1 MIRGGE
7 RRLVGA
13 ANEGGIDM
21 TATEASARPGAHTA
35 TDDAPGEAAKR
46 RRRSRMIRAILAG
59 GLVLGVGTAV
69 TLAAWNDSEF
79 VTGTFT
85 AGRFNLE
92 GSTTDGTTF
101 TDHAS
106 SPGGALSFTVPAT
119 ALSPGATVS
128 APFAVRLAA
137 NTTDAASVTLT
148 TETPTGTVTN
158 LTYTLDI
165 KSAWGCGSS
174 TSSTP
179 ISGSALNAGTTTFP
193 LAAGSPVTD
202 PGAPVYLCFTVTA
215 GAGLVQGQTGAAIW
229 KFTATSV

>member
-1 MIRGGE
+1 MDAVLDNADTDVRRG
-7 RRLVGA
+7 
-13 ANEGGIDM
+13 
-21 TATEASARPGAHTA
+21 
-35 TDDAPGEAAKR
+35 

-79 VTGTFT
+79 ATGTFT
-85 AGRFNLE
+85 AGKFDLE
-92 GSTTDGTTF
+92 GSTADGTTF
-101 TDHAS
+101 TNHAS
-106 SPGGALSFTVPAT
+106 SPGGALSFTVPAS
-119 ALSPGATVS
+119 ALSPGVSVS

-137 NTTDAASVTLT
+137 GTTNAASVTLT
-148 TETPTGTVTN
+148 TEAPTGTVTN

-179 ISGSALNAGTTTFP
+179 ISGSALSAGTTTFT
-193 LAAGSPVTD
+193 LDAGSPTTD

-215 GAGLVQGQTGAAIW
+215 GGGLVQGQTGAAIW